1 MSAILVYMGNRYR
14 HTALISLWSLLSCS
28 PGSSQEDVSDSQGN
42 TDTNASTDSG
52 GMGGGPCGESGICSL
67 VVENEEVTDCL
78 NQSTSTE
85 LSASFNESGGLDVTH
100 VNAREGCCPEFSAD
114 AELSLRNDILEVG
127 YTLANDNCDC
137 VCSLNLAY
145 TITGIPPDVGFTMWA
160 DGSTLS
166 IPSE

>member
-1 MSAILVYMGNRYR
+1 MNNRYNPILL
-14 HTALISLWSLLSCS
+14 AAFWSLLSCS
-28 PGSSQEDVSDSQGN
+28 PDSSQKDDSDSQD
-42 TDTNASTDSG
+42 TVDTNTNTNTDSG
-52 GMGGGPCGESGICSL
+52 GMGGGPCGESGICNL

-100 VNAREGCCPEFSAD
+100 VNAMEGCCPEFSAD
-114 AELSLRNDILEVG
+114 AELNLRNSTLEVG
-127 YTLANDNCDC
+127 YTLVNDNCDC

-160 DGSTLS
+160 GGATLS
-166 IPSE
+166 VPSQ